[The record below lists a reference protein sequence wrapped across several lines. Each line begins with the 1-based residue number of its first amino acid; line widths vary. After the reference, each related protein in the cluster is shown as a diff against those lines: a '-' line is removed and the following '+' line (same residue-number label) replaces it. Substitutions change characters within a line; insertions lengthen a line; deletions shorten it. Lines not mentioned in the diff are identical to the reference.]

1 MIEYLEQVIH
11 QNIDEYPYQNKDKLP
26 LACRNAFEL
35 NVIGVGQQEFL
46 LAAPIED
53 MNLTELRK
61 MRLRLEKHTGL
72 MCAYYL
78 KKVNW
83 YAAPRMIE
91 EGIPFVWENQQVY
104 LPFMGLLLQ
113 EKGKRTL
120 KKCAQISFLTQ
131 KLLLKAL
138 YENWQDVSAVKAA
151 EMLDVSRMSITRCY
165 DEIEALGM
173 PFIKTQGRSRRFH
186 AMDDKKRMWE
196 IMRPMLR
203 NPVIRD
209 FRLERKPDIDM
220 IFSGIS
226 ALAEYSMLGEDE
238 CIHYAV
244 SKNQVRSSGLKDMK
258 EVPISEEPGC
268 IVHELGY
275 ILPFG
280 NNTAVDPLSAEL
292 MLTDEELSDP
302 RVEISLKEMLEEA
315 VW

>member
-1 MIEYLEQVIH
+1 
-11 QNIDEYPYQNKDKLP
+11 
-26 LACRNAFEL
+26 
-35 NVIGVGQQEFL
+35 
-46 LAAPIED
+46 
-53 MNLTELRK
+53 
-61 MRLRLEKHTGL
+61 
-72 MCAYYL
+72 
-78 KKVNW
+78 
-83 YAAPRMIE
+83 
-91 EGIPFVWENQQVY
+91 
-104 LPFMGLLLQ
+104 
-113 EKGKRTL
+113 
-120 KKCAQISFLTQ
+120 
-131 KLLLKAL
+131 
-138 YENWQDVSAVKAA
+138 
-151 EMLDVSRMSITRCY
+151 
-165 DEIEALGM
+165 
-173 PFIKTQGRSRRFH
+173 
-186 AMDDKKRMWE
+186 
-196 IMRPMLR
+196 MLR